1 MVITSGGKNPINADV
16 AKLADAL
23 GLGPCGETLGGSS
36 PLVRTKIDQKA
47 NLKNENK
54 YL

>member
-1 MVITSGGKNPINADV
+1 MTNRRRENLIHADV

-36 PLVRTKIDQKA
+36 PLVRTKMI
-47 NLKNENK
+47 L
-54 YL
+54 